1 MYPLFARASD
11 LEGQIHVWANLIKPD
26 VVIPETS
33 SDFITPVIDSER
45 IPLNQT
51 TEPDHFQGEY
61 DFQCNGTYLI
71 TFFVQDNMGDIVSE
85 EIQIN
90 VQNGIDCL
98 AAMNNDF
105 TIDLSDAIILL
116 NVCSRM
122 DQSFTITVSGKDV
135 NHDGDLGLEEVIYVM
150 QKIAK
155 MQD

>member
-1 MYPLFARASD
+1 
-11 LEGQIHVWANLIKPD
+11 
-26 VVIPETS
+26 
-33 SDFITPVIDSER
+33 
-45 IPLNQT
+45 
-51 TEPDHFQGEY
+51 
-61 DFQCNGTYLI
+61 
-71 TFFVQDNMGDIVSE
+71 MGDIVSE